1 MMIRRL
7 NQRLWLLSGIT
18 LLISLLA
25 SILMGCGVARGTPA
39 ATKTPAPSPAPKAAH
54 QALYVG
60 FAGTLIAFRA
70 SDGNALWT
78 HPNNG
83 GFYSPVVDGDMLYT
97 GADNEVGA
105 QLLALRAGDGA
116 VIWKTALDR
125 PTWAAPVLSD
135 GVLYTTTRG
144 SAWSSSGPSSSLYA
158 LDAQTGRIL
167 WRFQTAGNLY
177 PTPQIAGDVIYA
189 AIGAVKSGLGGY
201 STTVIALN
209 RHNGSVR
216 WRTVIDEEISA
227 PLVAHGAIYF
237 SVYKKSLNALNA
249 ATGAQ
254 LWKRST
260 PDWVVWITAT
270 DGDVL
275 YTGMDGG
282 KISALR
288 PSDGAPLWTST
299 LPGGFDHYV
308 DPSVA
313 VRGGL
318 MYVGSLS
325 GYVAVLDAATGAT
338 RWRVCIA
345 NDSCDTPTDA
355 ADWSTPLV
363 ADGTIYMGVT
373 MMHWHPVGESPG
385 DVFALDAT
393 TGGILWQYHQF
404 GGEVGTPA
412 LADI

>member
-1 MMIRRL
+1 M
-7 NQRLWLLSGIT
+7 NQRCWRLLGVLSLVG
-18 LLISLLA
+18 LLA
-25 SILMGCGVARGTPA
+25 NVLVSCGVARNAPA
-39 ATKTPAPSPAPKAAH
+39 IRTPAPSLTNKADH

-60 FAGTLIAFRA
+60 FTTGLIAFRA
-70 SDGNALWT
+70 RDGKKLWT
-78 HPNNG
+78 YANNG
-83 GFYSPVVDGDMLYT
+83 DTYSPVVDGDMLYT
-97 GADNEVGA
+97 GAYNNGGS
-105 QLLALRAGDGA
+105 QLLALHASDGA
-116 VIWKTALDR
+116 VVWNTALDR
-125 PTWAAPVLSD
+125 PVWAAPVLSD
-135 GVLYTTTRG
+135 GVLYTTTSG
-144 SAWSSSGPSSSLYA
+144 SEWSSNGPSSSLYA
-158 LDAQTGRIL
+158 LDARTGRIL

-189 AIGAVKSGLGGY
+189 AIGVVKSGLGGY

-209 RHNGSVR
+209 RRDGSVR

-227 PLVAHGAIYF
+227 PVVARGAIYV
-237 SVYKKSLNALNA
+237 SVYNKTLVALNA

-275 YTGMDGG
+275 YTGVDGG
-282 KISALR
+282 RISALR
-288 PSDGAPLWTST
+288 PSDGAPLWTTT

-308 DPSVA
+308 DPSGTVQD
-313 VRGGL
+313 GL

-345 NDSCDTPTDA
+345 NDSCDKPTVGTG
-355 ADWSTPLV
+355 WSTPLI
-363 ADGTIYMGVT
+363 ADGTIYVGVT
-373 MMHWHPVGESPG
+373 YHDLQHPHLPG
-385 DVFALDAT
+385 GSAGGVFALDAT
-393 TGGILWQYHQF
+393 TGGILWQYQQF